1 MTIKVIDSVSASQI
15 LAGRSGSGMILSAL
29 NLFMLGFLK
38 DHSRFPKHTLFWCD
52 GLMGSMYLR
61 AKGVKIE
68 QLRGVEMLKA
78 ILEAHKG
85 KNVNVLGSCSENAF
99 TRLKYMNLVVS
110 RHFSL
115 DAFDLESFEAAS
127 LVLNSEVVII
137 TLPSPKQELL
147 AMKLAALPSNAA
159 VHFYC
164 IGGALNML
172 ANPEFDCP
180 RVLQKLG
187 FEFLFRLRTDTRR
200 RLRRLLS
207 SASMAFRNIS
217 YLRRQCI
224 KVVLD

>member
-1 MTIKVIDSVSASQI
+1 MTINVIDSVSASQI
-15 LAGRSGSGMILSAL
+15 LVGRCGRGMILSAL

-38 DHSRFPKHTLFWCD
+38 DHSSFPKHALFWCD
-52 GLMGSMYLR
+52 GLMGAMYVR
-61 AKGVKIE
+61 TKGVSIK

-78 ILEAHKG
+78 ILEANKG
-85 KNVNVLGSCSENAF
+85 SNVNVLGSCSENALAQ
-99 TRLKYMNLVVS
+99 LKDMNLDVS
-110 RHFSL
+110 AHFRL
-115 DAFDLESFEAAS
+115 DAFDLEIFEADS
-127 LVLNSEVVII
+127 LVLNSDVVII

-172 ANPEFDCP
+172 SNPELDCP

-187 FEFLFRLRTDTRR
+187 LEFLFRLRTDTRR

-217 YLRRQCI
+217 YLRRQSV